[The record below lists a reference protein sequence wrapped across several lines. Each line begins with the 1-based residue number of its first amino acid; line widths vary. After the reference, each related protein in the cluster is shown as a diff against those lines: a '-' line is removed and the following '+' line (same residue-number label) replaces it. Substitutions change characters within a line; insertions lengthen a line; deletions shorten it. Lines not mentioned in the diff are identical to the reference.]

1 MTKRKTVEEIVLS
14 LNVIDDTLFQK
25 MAEDTGFCEELLS
38 TVLQQK
44 VIVEEVIPQNTIKNL
59 QGRSVILDALCVLED
74 GKRCNIEVQKAN
86 DDNHEKR
93 VRYNTSCITA
103 NITDP
108 GTKFE
113 KVPNV
118 IGIFISK
125 FDMFKAGKTVYHIDR
140 TVRETGSVTDN
151 GLQEI
156 YVNTKND
163 DGSDIAE
170 LMKIYKEQSAFD
182 FKKFPK
188 TSKRKSQ
195 FIRHEGGKREMCE
208 LVENYAREVAAE
220 AVKEAAEEAEKE
232 AIKEKREMA
241 RRFFENGVDFDIV
254 YRSVKHIS
262 KEELFSIYAE
272 VKNK

>member
-1 MTKRKTVEEIVLS
+1 M
-14 LNVIDDTLFQK
+14 
-25 MAEDTGFCEELLS
+25 
-38 TVLQQK
+38 
-44 VIVEEVIPQNTIKNL
+44 
-59 QGRSVILDALCVLED
+59 
-74 GKRCNIEVQKAN
+74 
-86 DDNHEKR
+86 
-93 VRYNTSCITA
+93 TA

-195 FIRHEGGKREMCE
+195 FIQHEGGKREMCE
-208 LVENYAREVAAE
+208 LVENYARGV
-220 AVKEAAEEAEKE
+220 AEEEEKE
-232 AIKEKREMA
+232 MA
-241 RRFFENGVDFDIV
+241 KKLFENGVDFEIV

>member
-1 MTKRKTVEEIVLS
+1 MTKRKTVEEIVLA
-14 LNVIDDTLFQK
+14 LNIIDDTLFQK
-25 MAEDTGFCEELLS
+25 MAEDIGFCEELLS

-44 VIVEEVIPQNTIKNL
+44 VIVEEVIPQNSIKNL
-59 QGRSVILDALCVLED
+59 QGRSVVLDALCVLEN

-86 DDNHEKR
+86 NDDHEKR

-108 GTKFE
+108 GIKFE

-125 FDMFKAGKTVYHIDR
+125 FDIFKGGKTIYHIDR
-140 TVRETGSVTDN
+140 TVRETGAVTDN

-163 DGSDIAE
+163 DGSDLAK
-170 LMKIYKEQSAFD
+170 LMKIYKEQSVFD
-182 FKKFPK
+182 YEKFPK

-195 FIRHEGGKREMCE
+195 FIRNEGGKREMCE
-208 LVENYAREVAAE
+208 LVENYAKEVAAE
-220 AVKEAAEEAEKE
+220 AAKEEAK
-232 AIKEKREMA
+232 EMA
-241 RRFFENGVDFDIV
+241 KRFFENGADFDLV
-254 YRSVKHIS
+254 YQSVKHIS
-262 KEELFSIYAE
+262 KEELLSIYE
-272 VKNK
+272 KVKAS

>member
-1 MTKRKTVEEIVLS
+1 MNKKEKVEEIVLS
-14 LNVIDDTLFQK
+14 LNIIDDTLFQK
-25 MAEDTGFCEELLS
+25 MAEDIGFCEELLS
-38 TVLQQK
+38 TVLKQK
-44 VIVEEVIPQNTIKNL
+44 VNVEQVIPQNSIKNL
-59 QGRSVILDALCVLED
+59 QGRSVILDALCILED
-74 GKRCNIEVQKAN
+74 GKRCNVEVQKAN

-93 VRYNTSCITA
+93 VRYNTSCITE

-113 KVPNV
+113 RVPNV

-125 FDMFKAGKTVYHIDR
+125 FDMFKGGKTIYHVDR
-140 TVRETGSVTDN
+140 IVRETGTVTDN

-188 TSKRKSQ
+188 TSQRKSQ
-195 FIRHEGGKREMCE
+195 FIRHEGGKKQMCE
-208 LVENYAREVAAE
+208 LVENYAREVAEE
-220 AVKEAAEEAEKE
+220 AVKEVQEKAKEEAK
-232 AIKEKREMA
+232 EMA
-241 RRFFENGVDFDIV
+241 KRFFENGVEFDIV
-254 YRSVKHIS
+254 YRSIKNLS
-262 KEELFSIYAE
+262 KEDLQAIYDE
-272 VKNK
+272 VKGVN